1 MTARSPGRGRLS
13 RSAEFERVYRH
24 GRSSADRHLVVY
36 AFPNG
41 SPGPP
46 RLGMSVSRKVGGAVQ
61 RNRIK
66 RLVREA
72 FAREQGELAQ
82 GHDVVVVARPAAGE
96 LAEREGLEGVQAALR
111 ELMAKTAGARRCSD
125 DEQDAGAGAP
135 GAA

>member
-1 MTARSPGRGRLS
+1 MLSSNDLPNNSTSPDPTPSPSISVRNLS
-13 RSAEFERVYRH
+13 
-24 GRSSADRHLVVY
+24 Y

-46 RLGMSVSRKVGGAVQ
+46 RLGMSVSRKVGGAVE

-96 LAEREGLEGVQAALR
+96 LAERQGLEGVQASLR
-111 ELMAKTAGARRCSD
+111 P
-125 DEQDAGAGAP
+125 AP
-135 GAA
+135 LSRGSLD

>member
-41 SPGPP
+41 SPGPS
-46 RLGMSVSRKVGGAVQ
+46 RLGMSVSRKVGGAVE

-72 FAREQGELAQ
+72 FAREQDELAQ

-96 LAEREGLEGVQAALR
+96 LAERHGLEGVQAALR
-111 ELMAKTAGARRCSD
+111 DLIAKTAGAPRDSE
-125 DEQDAGAGAP
+125 DERDAGTGAP
-135 GAA
+135 DAA

>member
-1 MTARSPGRGRLS
+1 
-13 RSAEFERVYRH
+13 VYRH

-46 RLGMSVSRKVGGAVQ
+46 RLGMSVSRKVGGAVE

-96 LAEREGLEGVQAALR
+96 LAERHGLEGVQAALR
-111 ELMAKTAGARRCSD
+111 DLIAKTAGARPDSE
-125 DEQDAGAGAP
+125 DERDAGAGAP
-135 GAA
+135 DAA